1 MIQAYL
7 GYSKIAYDVTSGH
20 MTLRFDKFG
29 GKLPTGKKET
39 GKFGQGIYII
49 VQNRQQVYGYKYA

>member
-1 MIQAYL
+1 MKPEIWN
-7 GYSKIAYDVTSGH
+7 V
-20 MTLRFDKFG
+20 FG

-49 VQNRQQVYGYKYA
+49 VQNLVAL